1 MGAALPRGADSGI
14 GYSDGDLGVNPAA
27 AGLTVSKVD
36 HQRSDVALKP
46 FVMLLLHVV
55 VGTADFQPRA
65 GGAV

>member
-1 MGAALPRGADSGI
+1 
-14 GYSDGDLGVNPAA
+14 
-27 AGLTVSKVD
+27 VSKVD
-36 HQRSDVALKP
+36 HQRSDVALKS